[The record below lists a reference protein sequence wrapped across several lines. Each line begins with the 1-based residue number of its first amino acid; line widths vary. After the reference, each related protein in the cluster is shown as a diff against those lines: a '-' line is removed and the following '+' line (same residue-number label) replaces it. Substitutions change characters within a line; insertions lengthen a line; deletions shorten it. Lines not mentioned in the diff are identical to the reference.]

1 MLGRAMTEKR
11 RLDFVF
17 QCERT
22 FEELDGDDPVVRH
35 CASCDLDVTD
45 LDVLVGDELE
55 ELLDAADR
63 AGMEL
68 CARLT
73 VGAEPRPCAEHMKR
87 GTYVGR
93 TEASA
98 RRGRDLALAPGEDIE
113 AAIARVE
120 ARVKAAERELAA
132 LLDRARARRR
142 G

>member
-1 MLGRAMTEKR
+1 MTEKR

-22 FEELDGDDPVVRH
+22 FEELDGDDPVVRR
-35 CASCDLDVTD
+35 CASCNLDVTD
-45 LDVLVGDELE
+45 LDALEGDELE
-55 ELLDAADR
+55 QFLAAADR

-73 VGAEPRPCAEHMKR
+73 VGAEPRPCAEHMR
-87 GTYVGR
+87 PGTYVGR

-98 RRGRDLALAPGEDIE
+98 RRGGGIALAPGESFEAVIERIE
-113 AAIARVE
+113 A
-120 ARVKAAERELAA
+120 KAKDAEREIVA
-132 LLDRARARRR
+132 LLDRARARARRR